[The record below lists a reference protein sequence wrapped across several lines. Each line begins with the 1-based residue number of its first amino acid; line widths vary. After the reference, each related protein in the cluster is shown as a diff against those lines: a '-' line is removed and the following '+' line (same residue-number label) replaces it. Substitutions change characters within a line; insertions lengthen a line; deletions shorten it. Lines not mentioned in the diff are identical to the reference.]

1 MVVMLAVE
9 EGQVEKVTVVTAVSD
24 GLRMTELVLIWA
36 LAPAAR
42 SAAQGRVLLMRGIL
56 W

>member
-1 MVVMLAVE
+1 MLAVE

-24 GLRMTELVLIWA
+24 GLRTTELVLNWA

-42 SAAQGRVLLMRGIL
+42 SAANGRFLLIRGMV
-56 W
+56 